1 MAQGPRTRAQE
12 LGLVYNSPTWIANTK
27 SAHRLAQYAMEE
39 SRLEDMHRALYHAY
53 FVDGR
58 NLGDEE
64 VLADLAAG
72 VGLDR
77 EIALEKIRSGAYE
90 DRLQQARELAQ
101 EYGVTAVPAFI
112 VAGRYKIVG
121 AQPYEALLDALL
133 RIQEESQ

>member
-1 MAQGPRTRAQE
+1 MAQGPRARAEE
-12 LGLVYNSPTWIANTK
+12 LGLVYNPPTWIANTK
-27 SAHRLAQYAMEE
+27 NAHRLAQYAMDQG
-39 SRLEDMHRALYHAY
+39 RLEDMHRALFHAY

-64 VLADLAAG
+64 ALGDLAAG

-77 EIALEKIRSGAYE
+77 GIALEKVRSGAYE
-90 DRLQQARELAQ
+90 DRLQQAREVAR

-121 AQPYEALLDALL
+121 AHPYEALLDALL
-133 RIQEESQ
+133 RIQEEAE